1 MNTSLK
7 KSLQIVIPISIGLFF
22 IWYSIQ
28 KTSTEERELLWKS
41 ITAAKPLWIIASSLL
56 GILSHLSRAYRW
68 LFLAKTLGHTS
79 RFTTSYM
86 ALMMG
91 YLANLGIPRSGEIL
105 RASTLSNFE
114 NIAFQKIVGT
124 IISERIIDLIMLLL
138 VVLIG
143 VLTNTSFFIDYF
155 KSQNINPLLILIGVI
170 GFIAMLYVCFLLVKK
185 SNFKLFKKARTIILE
200 VYQGISSI
208 LKMKNSIPFIVH
220 TFFIWGIYVL
230 MFYIMKFAIP
240 EVSNITFSA
249 ALAAFIAGSFA
260 MTVSNGG
267 LGVFPVA
274 IGVVLLYFNVES
286 SAGEAYGW
294 VLWASQTI
302 TNIIIGGASFI
313 LLPFFCRKK

>member
-1 MNTSLK
+1 MR
-7 KSLQIVIPISIGLFF
+7 IVIPIGIGVFF

-28 KTSTEERELLWKS
+28 KTSEEERDLLWQS
-41 ITAAKPLWIIASSLL
+41 IITAKLFWVIASSIL

-68 LFLAKTLGHTS
+68 LFLAKTLGYS
-79 RFTTSYM
+79 PRLTTSYM

-105 RASTLSNFE
+105 RAST
-114 NIAFQKIVGT
+114 IANYEKVPFQKVVGT
-124 IISERIIDLIMLLL
+124 IISERIVDLIMLLL

-143 VLTNTSFFIDYF
+143 VLTNTPFFMGYF
-155 KSQNINPLLILIGVI
+155 KSQNINPLLILLGVTI
-170 GFIAMLYVCFLLVKK
+170 FIAALYASFLLVKK
-185 SNFKLFKKARTIILE
+185 SNFKVLKKIKKIILE
-200 VYQGISSI
+200 VYQGIASI
-208 LKMKNSIPFIVH
+208 LKMKNSISFVAH
-220 TFFIWGIYVL
+220 TVFIWGAYIL

-240 EVSNITFSA
+240 EVSNISFST

-274 IGVVLLYFNVES
+274 IGAVLLYFKIEP

-302 TNIIIGGASFI
+302 TNIIIGGLSFI
-313 LLPFFCRKK
+313 LLPFFYRRK